1 MKRIIIGLVIALAS
15 AQTASADVYVKVDA
29 QGNAIG
35 GAIMC
40 DAATCGAG
48 SAYSQATL
56 GVGER
61 YVLQGV
67 GVHHG
72 IGNNNPNTAV
82 KHETATNEWVIS
94 TTQPAPIAQPSTPAP
109 EPTVTVQRFTVITPE
124 PAPVV
129 QVPVQVPTSDTATV
143 TTKVETATVTT
154 ETATAVIDTA
164 TATSFLDEELDLNWD
179 WDKIIAWIVAW
190 FEKIWIRL

>member
-1 MKRIIIGLVIALAS
+1 MKRVIIGLVFALAS

-29 QGNAIG
+29 QGNAID

-40 DAATCGAG
+40 DAVTCGAG
-48 SAYSQATL
+48 SAYSKATL
-56 GVGER
+56 GPGER

-72 IGNNNPNTAV
+72 IGNNNPNTEV
-82 KHETATNEWVIS
+82 KHEAATNQWVIS
-94 TTQPAPIAQPSTPAP
+94 TTQPAPVAQPSAPAP

-124 PAPVV
+124 PAPVAATPI
-129 QVPVQVPTSDTATV
+129 QTPTTDTATV
-143 TTKVETATVTT
+143 TSKVDTATVTT

-164 TATSFLDEELDLNWD
+164 TATSFLDEELDLTWD
-179 WDKIIAWIVAW
+179 WEKILAWLEAW
-190 FEKIWIRL
+190 FERIWIRL

>member
-15 AQTASADVYVKVDA
+15 AQTANADVYVKVDA

-48 SAYSQATL
+48 SQYSQLTL
-56 GVGER
+56 GPGER

-72 IGNNNPNTAV
+72 IGNNNPGTDV
-82 KHETATNEWVIS
+82 KHEAETNEWVIS
-94 TTQPAPIAQPSTPAP
+94 TTQPAPIAQPSAPAP

-124 PAPVV
+124 PAPVA
-129 QVPVQVPTSDTATV
+129 QIPVQVPTSDTATV
-143 TTKVETATVTT
+143 TTKVDTATVTT

-164 TATSFLDEELDLNWD
+164 TVTSFLDEELDLNWD
-179 WDKIIAWIVAW
+179 WDKILAWIVAW

>member
-15 AQTASADVYVKVDA
+15 AQSASADVYVKVDA
-29 QGNAIG
+29 QGNAVG

-40 DAATCGAG
+40 DAATCGEG
-48 SAYSQATL
+48 SVYSKLTL
-56 GVGER
+56 GPGER

-72 IGNNNPNTAV
+72 IGNNNPGTDV
-82 KHETATNEWVIS
+82 KHEAATNEWVIS
-94 TTQPAPIAQPSTPAP
+94 TTQPAPVAQPSAPAP

-124 PAPVV
+124 PTPVV
-129 QVPVQVPTSDTATV
+129 QVPVQSPVTDTATV
-143 TTKVETATVTT
+143 TTKVDTATITT
-154 ETATAVIDTA
+154 ETTTAVVDTA

-179 WDKIIAWIVAW
+179 WDKILAWIIAY
-190 FEKIWIRL
+190 FDKIWAKL

>member
-15 AQTASADVYVKVDA
+15 AQSASADVYVKVDA
-29 QGNAIG
+29 QGNAVG

-40 DAATCGAG
+40 DAATCGEG
-48 SAYSQATL
+48 SVYSKLTL
-56 GVGER
+56 GPGER

-72 IGNNNPNTAV
+72 IGNNNPGTDV
-82 KHETATNEWVIS
+82 KHEAATNEWVIS
-94 TTQPAPIAQPSTPAP
+94 TTQPAPVAQPSAPAP

-124 PAPVV
+124 PTPVV
-129 QVPVQVPTSDTATV
+129 QVPVQSPLTDTATV
-143 TTKVETATVTT
+143 TTKVDTATITT
-154 ETATAVIDTA
+154 ETTTAVVDTA

-179 WDKIIAWIVAW
+179 WDKILAWIIAY
-190 FEKIWIRL
+190 FDKIWAKL